1 MYCRWRS
8 SYQEGVIVIP
18 LTGLILLHLC
28 AYPKSH
34 IPYPKSHIPSPIS
47 QVPYP
52 KFHILSPISQ
62 IPYRNVIC
70 CGLLFYSM
78 SSVKMKGDS
87 TFSWYWWNWWPAL
100 LKLSF
105 HNQWKTYS
113 HLVYRLGGWWRSLT
127 CLSVGWVVKVVD
139 CLSVGWVVKVVD
151 CVSLAQLWLT
161 SRYGL
166 QGFEVVD
173 SLWTYLFLIS
183 LIVTVV

>member
-1 MYCRWRS
+1 MTC
-8 SYQEGVIVIP
+8 
-18 LTGLILLHLC
+18 
-28 AYPKSH
+28 
-34 IPYPKSHIPSPIS
+34 
-47 QVPYP
+47 
-52 KFHILSPISQ
+52 LS
-62 IPYRNVIC
+62 V
-70 CGLLFYSM
+70 GWV
-78 SSVKMKGDS
+78 VKVVD
-87 TFSWYWWNWWPAL
+87 
-100 LKLSF
+100 
-105 HNQWKTYS
+105 
-113 HLVYRLGGWWRSLT
+113 